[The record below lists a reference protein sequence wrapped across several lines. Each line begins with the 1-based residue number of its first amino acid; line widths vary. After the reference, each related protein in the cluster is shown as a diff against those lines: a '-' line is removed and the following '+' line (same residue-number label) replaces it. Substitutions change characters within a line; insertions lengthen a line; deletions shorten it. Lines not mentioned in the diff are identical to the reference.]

1 MNMYRSRLSLLVAV
15 NMLVLLGVLGCSSGG
30 GGTGESGSPSASGSS
45 VPTPVADFSATP
57 TTGPL
62 PLAVQFSDAS
72 TGSINTWAWN
82 FGDGA
87 TSSVQ
92 NPQHT
97 YSTAGSY
104 TVSLTVSGAG
114 GNNSTTKSNFITVSP
129 PPVVPPSPP
138 PVSPS
143 PAPSVAITEPAS
155 GATVFGL
162 VPVVAT
168 ASANGG
174 VAGVQF
180 FVDGAPVGAEVT
192 GAPYTVVWDTTPV
205 PPGSYSLTAQAR
217 ALAGTTTLSA
227 PVAVTVI
234 AVTTALQ

>member
-30 GGTGESGSPSASGSS
+30 GGTGESGSFSASGSS

-62 PLAVQFSDAS
+62 PLTVQFSDAS

-114 GNNSTTKSNFITVSP
+114 GSNSTTKINFVTVSP
-129 PPVVPPSPP
+129 PASSPP
-138 PVSPS
+138 APPASSP
-143 PAPSVAITEPAS
+143 PAPPASSPPAPPASSPPAPPASSPPAPPASSLSVAITAPAS
-155 GATVFGL
+155 GSTVF
-162 VPVVAT
+162 
-168 ASANGG
+168 
-174 VAGVQF
+174 
-180 FVDGAPVGAEVT
+180 D
-192 GAPYTVVWDTTPV
+192 
-205 PPGSYSLTAQAR
+205 
-217 ALAGTTTLSA
+217 
-227 PVAVTVI
+227 
-234 AVTTALQ
+234 